1 MGEIENIAAQILMGY
16 ADIVKQT
23 GSLLQL
29 DANISLDQYL
39 KVREIAK
46 KEKYMYKDAF
56 VSGSTSVEENRV
68 PEKKNNRSSPD
79 VGKFYPENDICY
91 NQQKIE
97 NDPTKT
103 AVNTNINAE
112 NIKSTVISLPNLDE
126 QRKISEYLGN
136 LDHLITLHQR
146 ELEILKNLKKTCL
159 KRMFI

>member
-1 MGEIENIAAQILMGY
+1 MGY

-23 GSLLQL
+23 GSLLQP

-97 NDPTKT
+97 NDTTKN
-103 AVNTNINAE
+103 AVNTNIKADT
-112 NIKSTVISLPNLDE
+112 KSFVQQKPEEFEDGSEAGSMDDE
-126 QRKISEYLGN
+126 FDESAIFA
-136 LDHLITLHQR
+136 
-146 ELEILKNLKKTCL
+146 
-159 KRMFI
+159 RMQE

>member
-1 MGEIENIAAQILMGY
+1 MGY

-79 VGKFYPENDICY
+79 VGKFYPKNDICY

-103 AVNTNINAE
+103 AVNTNINADT
-112 NIKSTVISLPNLDE
+112 KSFVQQKPEEFEDGSEAGSMDDE
-126 QRKISEYLGN
+126 FDESAIFAGMQE
-136 LDHLITLHQR
+136 
-146 ELEILKNLKKTCL
+146 
-159 KRMFI
+159 

>member
-1 MGEIENIAAQILMGY
+1 MVRGGRQGKIMGEIENIAAQILMGY

-23 GSLLQL
+23 GSILQP

-68 PEKKNNRSSPD
+68 PEKNNRFSPD
-79 VGKFYPENDICY
+79 TGKFYPENDICY

-97 NDPTKT
+97 NDQTKN
-103 AVNTNINAE
+103 AVNTNINADSKPE
-112 NIKSTVISLPNLDE
+112 EFEDGSEAGSMDDE
-126 QRKISEYLGN
+126 FDESAIFAGMQE
-136 LDHLITLHQR
+136 
-146 ELEILKNLKKTCL
+146 
-159 KRMFI
+159 

>member
-1 MGEIENIAAQILMGY
+1 MVRGGRQGKIMGEIENIAAQILMGY

-23 GSLLQL
+23 GSILQP

-91 NQQKIE
+91 NQQKIK
-97 NDPTKT
+97 NDQTKN
-103 AVNTNINAE
+103 AVNTNINADSKPFLQQKPE
-112 NIKSTVISLPNLDE
+112 KFEDGSETRIMDDE
-126 QRKISEYLGN
+126 FDESAIFAGMQE
-136 LDHLITLHQR
+136 
-146 ELEILKNLKKTCL
+146 
-159 KRMFI
+159 

>member
-1 MGEIENIAAQILMGY
+1 MVRGGRQGKIMGEIENIAAQILMGY

-23 GSLLQL
+23 GSILQP

-91 NQQKIE
+91 NQQKIK
-97 NDPTKT
+97 NDQTKN
-103 AVNTNINAE
+103 AVNTNINADSKPFLQQKPE
-112 NIKSTVISLPNLDE
+112 KFEDGSETRIMDDE
-126 QRKISEYLGN
+126 FDESAIFA
-136 LDHLITLHQR
+136 
-146 ELEILKNLKKTCL
+146 
-159 KRMFI
+159 RMQE

>member
-23 GSLLQL
+23 GSLLQP

-56 VSGSTSVEENRV
+56 ASGSTSVEENRV

-79 VGKFYPENDICY
+79 VGKFCPENDICY
-91 NQQKIE
+91 NQQNIE
-97 NDPTKT
+97 NDTTKT
-103 AVNTNINAE
+103 AVNTNINADT
-112 NIKSTVISLPNLDE
+112 KSFVQQKPEEFEDGSEAGSMDDE
-126 QRKISEYLGN
+126 FDESAIFAGMQE
-136 LDHLITLHQR
+136 
-146 ELEILKNLKKTCL
+146 
-159 KRMFI
+159 

>member
-56 VSGSTSVEENRV
+56 VSGSTFVEENRV

-103 AVNTNINAE
+103 AVNTNINADT
-112 NIKSTVISLPNLDE
+112 KSFVQQKPEEFEDGSEAGSMDDE
-126 QRKISEYLGN
+126 FDESAIFAGMQE
-136 LDHLITLHQR
+136 
-146 ELEILKNLKKTCL
+146 
-159 KRMFI
+159 

>member
-23 GSLLQL
+23 GSLLQP

-103 AVNTNINAE
+103 AVNTNINADT
-112 NIKSTVISLPNLDE
+112 KSFVQQKPEEFEDGSEAGSMDDE
-126 QRKISEYLGN
+126 FDESAIFAGMQE
-136 LDHLITLHQR
+136 
-146 ELEILKNLKKTCL
+146 
-159 KRMFI
+159 

>member
-23 GSLLQL
+23 GSLLQP

-79 VGKFYPENDICY
+79 VGKFYPEKDICY
-91 NQQKIE
+91 NQQNIE
-97 NDPTKT
+97 NDTTKN
-103 AVNTNINAE
+103 AVNTNIKADT
-112 NIKSTVISLPNLDE
+112 KSFVQQKPEEFEDGSEAGSMDDE
-126 QRKISEYLGN
+126 FDESAIFAGMQE
-136 LDHLITLHQR
+136 
-146 ELEILKNLKKTCL
+146 
-159 KRMFI
+159 